1 MATHDSIGDFLTI
14 VRNASTAGKDTCTA
28 QWSKIREG
36 IAAILKDEGYIASF
50 EVSGEKA
57 QKVIIINMKYMGGVS
72 ALTGITRVSTPGCR
86 MYYEYRNI
94 PRVLNGMGISILT
107 TSKGVLKDA
116 DCRAQKVGGEILC
129 KVW

>member
-14 VRNASTAGKDTCTA
+14 VRNASTAGKDACEA

-36 IAAILKDEGYIASF
+36 IAAILKDEGYISSY
-50 EVSGEKA
+50 EVTGEKA
-57 QKVIIINMKYMGGVS
+57 QKTIKINMKYMGGVS

-107 TSKGVLKDA
+107 TSKGVLKDS
-116 DCRAQKVGGEILC
+116 DCRAKKVGGEILC

>member
-1 MATHDSIGDFLTI
+1 MATHDSICDFLTI

-57 QKVIIINMKYMGGVS
+57 QKVITINMKYMGGVS

-86 MYYEYRNI
+86 MYYEYRSI

-107 TSKGVLKDA
+107 TPKGVLKDS
-116 DCRAQKVGGEILC
+116 DCRAKKVGGEILC

>member
-57 QKVIIINMKYMGGVS
+57 QKVITINLKYMGGVS

>member
-14 VRNASTAGKDTCTA
+14 VRNASRARKESCSA

-36 IAAILKDEGYIASF
+36 IAVILKDEGYIADY
-50 EVSGEKA
+50 EISGDVK
-57 QKVIIINMKYMGGVS
+57 KTITITMKYLDGVP
-72 ALTGITRVSTPGCR
+72 AITGISRESTPGCR
-86 MYYEYRNI
+86 QYFEYRSI

-107 TSKGVLKDA
+107 TSQGVLKDA
-116 DCRAQKVGGEILC
+116 DCRAKKAGGEMLC

>member
-57 QKVIIINMKYMGGVS
+57 QKVITINMKYMGGVS
-72 ALTGITRVSTPGCR
+72 ALTGITRVSTPAAACIT
-86 MYYEYRNI
+86 NTATF
-94 PRVLNGMGISILT
+94 PAFST
-107 TSKGVLKDA
+107 
-116 DCRAQKVGGEILC
+116 
-129 KVW
+129 VWASPS

>member
-57 QKVIIINMKYMGGVS
+57 QKVITINMKYMGGVS
-72 ALTGITRVSTPGCR
+72 ALTGITRVSTPRSQRYGH
-86 MYYEYRNI
+86 
-94 PRVLNGMGISILT
+94 LHLDD
-107 TSKGVLKDA
+107 L
-116 DCRAQKVGGEILC
+116 
-129 KVW
+129 

>member
-14 VRNASTAGKDTCTA
+14 VRNASRANKETCKA

-36 IAAILKDEGYIASF
+36 IASILKDEGYIADYA
-50 EVSGEKA
+50 VSGDVKKEI
-57 QKVIIINMKYMGGVS
+57 VITLKYVDGVP
-72 ALTGITRVSTPGCR
+72 AITGISRESKPGCR
-86 MYYEYRNI
+86 QYFEYRSI

-116 DCRAQKVGGEILC
+116 DCRAQKAGGEMLC

>member
-14 VRNASTAGKDTCTA
+14 VRNASRARKETCKA

-36 IAAILKDEGYIASF
+36 IASILKDEGYIAGY
-50 EVSGEKA
+50 EVKGDVKKE
-57 QKVIIINMKYMGGVS
+57 ILITMKYIDGVP
-72 ALTGITRVSTPGCR
+72 AITGISRESTPGCR
-86 MYYEYRNI
+86 QYFEYRSI

-107 TSKGVLKDA
+107 TSRGVLKDA
-116 DCRAQKVGGEILC
+116 DCRAQKAGGEMLC

>member
-57 QKVIIINMKYMGGVS
+57 QKVITINMKYMGGVS

>member
-14 VRNASTAGKDTCTA
+14 VRNASTAGKDACEA

-36 IAAILKDEGYIASF
+36 IAAILKDEGYISSY
-50 EVSGEKA
+50 EVTGEKA
-57 QKVIIINMKYMGGVS
+57 QKTIKINMKYMGGVS

-107 TSKGVLKDA
+107 TSKGVLKDS
-116 DCRAQKVGGEILC
+116 DCRAKKVGGEIIC